1 MQWKLISALTKL
13 KLKNN
18 LALIFSV
25 VFLVGCAGMDTV
37 SQYSSIKAEKVDVDG
52 KCFSVQLKSG
62 NQSALVDECPAAA
75 ASKAFVEG
83 LTWGIVDTTPS
94 EESHVQALVNFFEQ
108 KDMDCEVGKY
118 PFKVRDGMGGSYG
131 YELKYSCK
139 EDL

>member
-1 MQWKLISALTKL
+1 M

-62 NQSALVDECPAAA
+62 NQSALVDECPVAA
-75 ASKAFVEG
+75 ASKAFFEG
-83 LTWGIVDTTPS
+83 LTYGIVDTTQIGRA
-94 EESHVQALVNFFEQ
+94 HV
-108 KDMDCEVGKY
+108 
-118 PFKVRDGMGGSYG
+118 
-131 YELKYSCK
+131 
-139 EDL
+139 

>member
-1 MQWKLISALTKL
+1 MNI
-13 KLKNN
+13 KNTS
-18 LALIFSV
+18 LLIFSLV
-25 VFLVGCAGMDTV
+25 ILVGCAGMDTV
-37 SQYSSIKAEKVDVDG
+37 SQYNSIKAEKVDVDG

-94 EESHVQALVNFFEQ
+94 EESHVQALVNFFDQ
-108 KDMDCEVGKY
+108 KDMDCEVDKY

-139 EDL
+139 ENL

>member
-1 MQWKLISALTKL
+1 MNI
-13 KLKNN
+13 KNTS
-18 LALIFSV
+18 LLIFSLV
-25 VFLVGCAGMDTV
+25 ILVGCAGMDTV

-108 KDMDCEVGKY
+108 KDMDCEVDKY

-139 EDL
+139 ENL

>member
-1 MQWKLISALTKL
+1 MNI
-13 KLKNN
+13 KNTS
-18 LALIFSV
+18 LLIFSLV
-25 VFLVGCAGMDTV
+25 ILVGCAGMDTV
-37 SQYSSIKAEKVDVDG
+37 SQYNSIKAEKVDVDG

-108 KDMDCEVGKY
+108 KDMDCEVDKY

-139 EDL
+139 DNL

>member
-1 MQWKLISALTKL
+1 MNI
-13 KLKNN
+13 KNTS
-18 LALIFSV
+18 LLIFSLV
-25 VFLVGCAGMDTV
+25 ILVGCAGMDTV
-37 SQYSSIKAEKVDVDG
+37 SQYNSIKAEKVDVDG

-94 EESHVQALVNFFEQ
+94 EESHIQALINLFAQ
-108 KDMDCEVGKY
+108 KDMDCEVDKY

-139 EDL
+139 ENL

>member
-1 MQWKLISALTKL
+1 MNI
-13 KLKNN
+13 KNTS
-18 LALIFSV
+18 LLIFSLV
-25 VFLVGCAGMDTV
+25 ILVGCAGMDTV
-37 SQYSSIKAEKVDVDG
+37 SQYNSIKAEKVDVDG

-108 KDMDCEVGKY
+108 KDMDCEVDKY

-139 EDL
+139 ENL

>member
-1 MQWKLISALTKL
+1 
-13 KLKNN
+13 
-18 LALIFSV
+18 
-25 VFLVGCAGMDTV
+25 MDTV

-83 LTWGIVDTTPS
+83 LTFGIVDTTPS

-108 KDMDCEVGKY
+108 KDMDCEVDKY

-139 EDL
+139 ENL

>member
-1 MQWKLISALTKL
+1 
-13 KLKNN
+13 
-18 LALIFSV
+18 
-25 VFLVGCAGMDTV
+25 MDTV
-37 SQYSSIKAEKVDVDG
+37 SQYNSIKAEKVDVGG

-94 EESHVQALVNFFEQ
+94 EASHVQALRNLFEQ
-108 KDMDCEVGKY
+108 KGMDCEVGKY

-139 EDL
+139 ENL